1 MKAGEEVIKEVNK
14 NEDRDAVSDLSNLNG
29 TEEETLSSYDLNDEK
44 GSNESSL
51 ILSSPQGFGL
61 EQEETESKLQHGMSP
76 ATRN

>member
-1 MKAGEEVIKEVNK
+1 LKAGEEVIKEVNK

-51 ILSSPQGFGL
+51 ILSSPQGFEL
-61 EQEETESKLQHGMSP
+61 
-76 ATRN
+76 A